1 MLAAAIEAVP
11 FFAVVAAAAV
21 PGHGLEPRS
30 SPRHASTA
38 AISPHEA
45 PETMLTGSGGSL
57 GPVTSVADLGESFP
71 YVWVPVSL
79 EAGKNGA
86 SNKAVVQVL
95 CDGEAC
101 GGRKLTP
108 RHVVSDAHGAVQ
120 LKDEV
125 LPGGAR
131 RGRVGHLVV
140 IKEVSDGHRAEAAR
154 SRHHGLRE
162 AVDQV
167 AAHE

>member
-1 MLAAAIEAVP
+1 M
-11 FFAVVAAAAV
+11 
-21 PGHGLEPRS
+21 
-30 SPRHASTA
+30 
-38 AISPHEA
+38 
-45 PETMLTGSGGSL
+45 

-120 LKDEV
+120 LLRKAV
-125 LPGGAR
+125 NTARLRGFKQNAGAPPARGGSPRRSSSAQPGTPIDFNTAQ
-131 RGRVGHLVV
+131 RV
-140 IKEVSDGHRAEAAR
+140 
-154 SRHHGLRE
+154 
-162 AVDQV
+162 
-167 AAHE
+167 